1 MGGGGPR
8 SAGAG
13 ARAAGG
19 RLCPDRHGP
28 RRAAG
33 GSRPSDLGELL
44 ADLGPLLEL
53 LLASIDELLE
63 LLLASIDELL
73 ELLLAV
79 FASRFDKQKAVS
91 RRAGDRSTGDS
102 ASSCSRFD
110 PRAPDFV
117 QQRAAGGELLED
129 RGPGRA
135 GC

>member
-1 MGGGGPR
+1 MGGR
-8 SAGAG
+8 
-13 ARAAGG
+13 
-19 RLCPDRHGP
+19 D
-28 RRAAG
+28 RRALALELLAG
-33 GSRPSDLGELL
+33 DCAPIVTGPGELL

>member
-1 MGGGGPR
+1 MGGR
-8 SAGAG
+8 
-13 ARAAGG
+13 
-19 RLCPDRHGP
+19 D
-28 RRAAG
+28 RRALALELLAG
-33 GSRPSDLGELL
+33 DCAPIVTGPGELL
-44 ADLGPLLEL
+44 ADLGP
-53 LLASIDELLE
+53 LLE